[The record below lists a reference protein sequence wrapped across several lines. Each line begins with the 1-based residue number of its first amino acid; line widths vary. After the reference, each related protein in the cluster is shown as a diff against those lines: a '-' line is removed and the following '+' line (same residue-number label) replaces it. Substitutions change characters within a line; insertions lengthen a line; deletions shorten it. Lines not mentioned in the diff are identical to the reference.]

1 MKNKSLLPHGTRNIY
16 NEKSFKTKNE
26 LNPKNYK
33 GLNYKEGERNVSLGK
48 WRLFYDDKGKLNKPV
63 YGHFLC
69 SRYLQSINNTC
80 VINVVNSREN
90 QDGTIV
96 TYAKGAFTTC
106 KKFKVICTKSILT
119 AKIELF
125 SSGLNFRHSHVRMT
139 RPVRNVERMIHGEKM
154 KHTAPDVYRRQLVF
168 KTDSHKVRAGN
179 LDKIKSLNTL
189 EKISSEHKSKDDLDK
204 DDYLDILKM
213 KKQKVV
219 YQRKAKA
226 DKYLPAYG
234 YIQRLS
240 EYPFCVHLY
249 D

>member
-1 MKNKSLLPHGTRNIY
+1 
-16 NEKSFKTKNE
+16 
-26 LNPKNYK
+26 
-33 GLNYKEGERNVSLGK
+33 
-48 WRLFYDDKGKLNKPV
+48 
-63 YGHFLC
+63 
-69 SRYLQSINNTC
+69 
-80 VINVVNSREN
+80 
-90 QDGTIV
+90 
-96 TYAKGAFTTC
+96 
-106 KKFKVICTKSILT
+106 
-119 AKIELF
+119 
-125 SSGLNFRHSHVRMT
+125 MT

>member
-16 NEKSFKTKNE
+16 NEKSFKTQSE

-96 TYAKGAFTTC
+96 TYAKCAFTTC
-106 KKFKVICTKSILT
+106 KIFKVICTKSILT

-125 SSGLNFRHSHVRMT
+125 SSGLNFRQSCQ
-139 RPVRNVERMIHGEKM
+139 N
-154 KHTAPDVYRRQLVF
+154 
-168 KTDSHKVRAGN
+168 DS
-179 LDKIKSLNTL
+179 
-189 EKISSEHKSKDDLDK
+189 SS
-204 DDYLDILKM
+204 
-213 KKQKVV
+213 
-219 YQRKAKA
+219 A
-226 DKYLPAYG
+226 
-234 YIQRLS
+234 
-240 EYPFCVHLY
+240 
-249 D
+249 